1 MNDFLIGMGIAGGG
15 GFAMIQI
22 DSAQALSSQQSSCTR
37 QGGIWNPAATATEGE
52 GCYLSGKPV
61 EVSTT
66 YNQWGVVI
74 DLGVPLAA
82 AFLLTRSI
90 PGAFGAATGVG
101 LLFLIGAS
109 QIH

>member
-1 MNDFLIGMGIAGGG
+1 MNDFLIGLGIAAGG
-15 GFAMIQI
+15 GFAMSQI
-22 DSAQALSSQQSSCTR
+22 DSAQDLSSQQSSCTR
-37 QGGIWNPAATATEGE
+37 QGGIWNPAAAATEGG

-61 EVSTT
+61 SPT

-101 LLFLIGAS
+101 LLVLIAAL